1 MVSRIRYTPAMG
13 TAASLIREARQRAGI
28 SQAEL
33 ARRSGV
39 PRTNVNA
46 YERGRRE
53 PGVEIL
59 DRLLEAAGLRL
70 AAVRPPRYPDP
81 RAAGRDLE
89 DLLGLV
95 DAIEVER
102 PRRPLRFP
110 GFPQR

>member
-1 MVSRIRYTPAMG
+1 MS
-13 TAASLIREARQRAGI
+13 TAAALVREARSRAGI

-33 ARRSGV
+33 ARWSGISR
-39 PRTNVNA
+39 PTVNA

-53 PGVEIL
+53 PGVEAL
-59 DRLLEAAGLRL
+59 ARLLAAAGLRL
-70 AAVRPPRYPDP
+70 AAVRPARYPDP
-81 RAAGRDLE
+81 QAAGRDLE

-110 GFPQR
+110 GFTGR

>member
-1 MVSRIRYTPAMG
+1 MRYTARMS
-13 TAASLIREARQRAGI
+13 TAARLIREARSRAGI

-33 ARRSGV
+33 ARRSEV
-39 PRTNVNA
+39 SRPNVNA

-53 PGVEIL
+53 PGVEIFA
-59 DRLLEAAGLRL
+59 RLLEAAGLRL

-81 RAAGRDLE
+81 GAAGRDLE

-110 GFPQR
+110 GFPTR